1 MHPINI
7 IEGDFT
13 PLQDARFALVA
24 ARFNSFIVQNLINGA
39 VDAYAPARCPGN
51 QHRPDLDARFL

>member
-1 MHPINI
+1 MFPEAPFSPTVVESSMHHINT

-24 ARFNSFIVQNLINGA
+24 ARFNSFIVQSLINGA
-39 VDAYAPARCPGN
+39 VDALR
-51 QHRPDLDARFL
+51 R